1 MALFKRTA
9 KDSGVLNPAETR
21 SKRGG
26 FTLKPL
32 LGGLAASLIGL
43 GAAAALR
50 ALATEGIQR
59 GQVEVRFCGAR
70 R

>member
-21 SKRGG
+21 SKRSG

-43 GAAAALR
+43 SAA
-50 ALATEGIQR
+50 TQ
-59 GQVEVRFCGAR
+59 
-70 R
+70 